1 MLSFMF
7 LSIFLG
13 ILAIYF
19 ALGNVK
25 QVTKIDN
32 SNKVVAR
39 DKTKEESK
47 SVSSK
52 DNKNEENPTEFIEN
66 FITTLF
72 NYDEKT
78 AKTRISNLEN
88 MVSPIVYDKLQKG
101 LFYENETDKVI
112 CELESTSY
120 FWSEKVDN
128 NQSVIVEIRILYTI
142 NEEKMTLKQL
152 IKIDLESQDKDM
164 IIYDYLLLNNS
175 TW

>member
-25 QVTKIDN
+25 QVTKTDS
-32 SNKVVAR
+32 SNKVVVT
-39 DKTKEESK
+39 DKIKQESK
-47 SVSSK
+47 SISSK
-52 DNKNEENPTEFIEN
+52 NNNEENPTDFIEN
-66 FITTLF
+66 FITILF
-72 NYDEKT
+72 NYDEKN
-78 AKTRISNLEN
+78 AKTRINKLEN
-88 MVSPIVYDKLQKG
+88 IVSPIVYDKLQTG
-101 LFYENETDKVI
+101 LFYENESDKVT

-120 FWSEKVDN
+120 FWSEKDDN
-128 NQSVIVEIRILYTI
+128 NQSVIVEIGILYTI
-142 NEEKMTLKQL
+142 NGEKMTLKQL